1 MIGRPQSYLGLAVSD
16 RGIACAEV
24 SSGPIPRNSQRSV
37 RRTAIFTFTEVNTLE
52 NSAGTGQALAS
63 FLRENRF
70 GATRAVV
77 GVPARWLIAAEKDVP
92 PVGAEQAKA
101 MLRIQAERQSGA
113 ETGEMVFDYAG
124 ETSSSAASRVLMV
137 GIGKTQL
144 ERVEQLIDAAGLSI
158 AAITS
163 TGLAMAGSLN
173 PADGDGK
180 TSDAAM
186 LLLQPNGGEMVVRQN
201 GNVKI
206 LRHVPFAMNG
216 HGIQALAPL
225 GAELRRTIALG
236 AAGSTNREVTL
247 MNGVGLGREQV
258 SELSDRAGITLRAAD
273 EMKLLGLSRD
283 SALKGA
289 LASGADAAEGYIFP
303 AVSLALAG
311 NKPSALPLDFAH
323 SKLAPP
329 PVTRFSRRMV
339 YAVAVG
345 ALIVIGLAALYWD
358 VSVQQSKLDTINANI
373 DKMKPTL
380 ATAQHVVDRV
390 SYAEGFLNA
399 RPAMLDCVK
408 QLSLTLPESDRI
420 WVETLSMLDNGKCTL
435 SGKATDEPTVLA
447 LVEQMKRNSKFSGVD
462 LKDVHEADQR
472 THEWTYSLN
481 FNFNLA
487 E

>member
-1 MIGRPQSYLGLAVSD
+1 
-16 RGIACAEV
+16 
-24 SSGPIPRNSQRSV
+24 
-37 RRTAIFTFTEVNTLE
+37 
-52 NSAGTGQALAS
+52 
-63 FLRENRF
+63 
-70 GATRAVV
+70 
-77 GVPARWLIAAEKDVP
+77 
-92 PVGAEQAKA
+92 
-101 MLRIQAERQSGA
+101 
-113 ETGEMVFDYAG
+113 
-124 ETSSSAASRVLMV
+124 MV

-163 TGLAMAGSLN
+163 TGLAMAGELN
-173 PADGDGK
+173 QADRD
-180 TSDAAM
+180 TAM
-186 LLLQPNGGEMVVRQN
+186 LLLQSNGGEMVVRQN

-216 HGIQALAPL
+216 HGIPALAPL

-236 AAGSTNREVTL
+236 AAGSANREVAL
-247 MNGVGLGREQV
+247 MNGVGLGREQL
-258 SELSDRAGITLRAAD
+258 SELSDRAGVSLRAAD

-283 SALKGA
+283 GA

-329 PVTRFSRRMV
+329 PVKRFSRQMV
-339 YAVAVG
+339 YAVVIG

-358 VSVQQSKLDTINANI
+358 VSVQQSKLDAINANI

-390 SYAEGFLNA
+390 NYAEGFLNA

-420 WVETLSMLDNGKCTL
+420 WVETLSVIDSGKCTL